1 MNTKQTTKNGIDVTT
16 WLCGNPPSKGQKQR
30 YPSRFLYMLKKFY
43 PLENKKIL
51 SMFSGSSEIG
61 DTTDIRKETGAKI
74 VAPYDKLPIKDKTYD
89 MIIADPPYNS
99 LYADEWKSDL
109 PKPKR
114 ILGEASRIVKNGGL
128 IIILHIIV
136 VPCYK
141 EFGVERVAIHPVL
154 CGSNNAIRVVSIF
167 RKKKQSGKSKTQG
180 GQK

>member
-1 MNTKQTTKNGIDVTT
+1 
-16 WLCGNPPSKGQKQR
+16 
-30 YPSRFLYMLKKFY
+30 
-43 PLENKKIL
+43 
-51 SMFSGSSEIG
+51 
-61 DTTDIRKETGAKI
+61 
-74 VAPYDKLPIKDKTYD
+74 

-99 LYADEWKSDL
+99 LYAEEWKADL

-114 ILGEASRIVKNGGL
+114 ILGEASRIVKEGGL

-167 RKKKQSGKSKTQG
+167 RKKQSGKSKTQG